1 MANYDIVSVGLHDR
15 CAACNS
21 KISKKAYKPKRSGFG
36 GFLKSA
42 LLDNKYCSQSC
53 LNSKHGK

>member
-1 MANYDIVSVGLHDR
+1 MANYDIVPASGFDH
-15 CAACNS
+15 CAACNK
-21 KISKKAYKPKRSGFG
+21 KITKKAYKPKRSGLG

-53 LNSKHGK
+53 LNSKHG